1 MTQPSQNAAGTLK
14 NSNSTGTGHLLAQNS
29 AQNSWVSRFT
39 NSPDLIMAFGLV
51 AILAI
56 MIVELPPFLMDLLIS
71 LGIAVSVIM
80 MVTSVY
86 VKRALD
92 FSSFPTLLLIVTLF
106 RLSMNVATTRII
118 LLRGAERGSQAA
130 GEVIHSFGEFVV
142 GGNYAV
148 GIVVFA
154 ILVVINFVVI
164 TKGAGR
170 VAEVSARF
178 TLDALPGKQ
187 MSIDADLNAGVINEE
202 QARTRRSEIAR
213 EAEFYGAMDGASKF
227 VRGDAVAGILIVFI
241 NILGGIVIGT
251 LQQGMDIA
259 TAAQTFTLL
268 TIGDGLVTQIPAL
281 IVSTAAGIIVTRTG
295 GGSDLGQEL
304 GQQVFAQ
311 PKALYAGSAVM
322 GILALMP
329 HLPFVP
335 FMILSAGLGFLGN
348 RFSKREVQKVI
359 AAQKI
364 AEEGPQKKEPE
375 KIENLL
381 GVDALELEVGYGLVN
396 LVDGAQNGDLLE
408 RITGIRKQFAL
419 EMGLIVPPL
428 RIRDNLEL
436 KPGDY
441 QVLLKGV
448 AVANGSLMVGHYM
461 AMDPGNVTQKIKG
474 IPTKE
479 PAFGLDAMWI
489 STADKDDAN
498 YAGYTVVD
506 LSTVIATHLT
516 EVIRQ
521 NCAELLGRQ
530 ELQTLLDGLK
540 QTAPKVVEDLIPGQ
554 LSLGTVLKVLKNLLK
569 EGVSIRDLRSILEGM
584 AEMAPHQKDPNLLTE
599 HVRSVLARTITKKL
613 VGFDGSLTLVTLDKN
628 VEEQIASGII
638 QTDQGAQLSLDP
650 EFVRQFVSELNEQAS
665 RLMQESHSAVVLCS
679 PLIRAHV
686 KQLIDRFI
694 PNITVIS
701 HNELTQNVNIRS
713 FGTVRLAY
721 AS

>member
-1 MTQPSQNAAGTLK
+1 MNQAPSPS
-14 NSNSTGTGHLLAQNS
+14 SNSIIKKLTG
-29 AQNSWVSRFT
+29 
-39 NSPDLIMAFGLV
+39 SPDLIMAGGLL

-56 MIVELPPFLMDLLIS
+56 MIVPMPAFLMDILIS
-71 LGIAVSVIM
+71 LGIAVSIIM
-80 MVTSVY
+80 LVTAVY
-86 VKRALD
+86 VKRALE
-92 FSSFPTLLLIVTLF
+92 FSSFPTLLLLVTLY
-106 RLSMNVATTRII
+106 RLSLNVATTRII
-118 LLRGAERGSQAA
+118 LLRGPDLGTAAA
-130 GEVIHSFGEFVV
+130 GSVIHSFGEFVV

-187 MSIDADLNAGVINEE
+187 MAIDADLNSGGINEE
-202 QARTRRSEIAR
+202 EARRRRSEIAR

-241 NILGGIVIGT
+241 NVIGGIVIGT
-251 LQQGMDIA
+251 LQRGMSIA
-259 TAAQTFTLL
+259 DAAQTFTLL
-268 TIGDGLVTQIPAL
+268 TIGDGLVAQIPAL

-295 GGSDLGQEL
+295 GTSDLGTEL
-304 GQQVFAQ
+304 GNQVFSK
-311 PKALYAGSAVM
+311 PKALYAGGGVM
-322 GILALMP
+322 TLLAIMP
-329 HLPFVP
+329 GLPFVP
-335 FMILSAGLGFLGN
+335 FSILGGFFIFLG
-348 RFSKREVQKVI
+348 SQMGKKHAAADAVI
-359 AAQKI
+359 ARTK
-364 AEEGPQKKEPE
+364 ETEKNKKEPE

-381 GVDALELEVGYGLVN
+381 GVDPLELEVGYGLVN
-396 LVDGAQNGDLLE
+396 LVDGEKNGDLLE
-408 RITGIRKQFAL
+408 RITGIRKQFAM
-419 EMGLIVPPL
+419 EMGIVVPPL

-448 AVANGSLMVGHYM
+448 PVAQGSLMAGHLL
-461 AMDPGNVTQKIKG
+461 AMDPGNVSDKVKG

-479 PAFGLDAMWI
+479 PAFGLDALWI
-489 STADKDDAN
+489 SANDKDAAS

-516 EVIRQ
+516 EVVRQ
-521 NCAELLGRQ
+521 NCADLLGRQ

-540 QTAPKVVEDLIPGQ
+540 QTAPKVIEDVIPN
-554 LSLGTVLKVLKNLLK
+554 LVAVGTVLKVLKNLLK
-569 EGVSIRDLRSILEGM
+569 EGVSIRDLRTIIESIG
-584 AEMAPHQKDPNLLTE
+584 EMAPHQKDPSYLTE
-599 HVRSVLARTITKKL
+599 HVRTSLARTITKKL
-613 VGFDGSLTLVTLDKN
+613 VGFDGQLTLLTLDKN
-628 VEEQIASGII
+628 VEESIAAGII

-650 EFVRQFVSELNEQAS
+650 EFVRQFISELNDQAAQM
-665 RLMQESHSAVVLCS
+665 LGETNQAVVLCS
-679 PLIRAHV
+679 PIIRAHV

-694 PNITVIS
+694 PNVTVLS
-701 HNELTQNVNIRS
+701 HNELSPSVNIRS

>member
-1 MTQPSQNAAGTLK
+1 MNQAQSPT
-14 NSNSTGTGHLLAQNS
+14 SNSIIKKLTG
-29 AQNSWVSRFT
+29 
-39 NSPDLIMAFGLV
+39 SPDLIMAGGLLG
-51 AILAI
+51 ILAI
-56 MIVELPPFLMDLLIS
+56 MIVPMPAFLMDLLIS
-71 LGIAVSVIM
+71 LGIAVSIIM
-80 MVTSVY
+80 LVTAVY
-86 VKRALD
+86 VKRALE
-92 FSSFPTLLLIVTLF
+92 FSSFPTLLLLVTLY
-106 RLSMNVATTRII
+106 RLSLNVATTRII
-118 LLRGAERGSQAA
+118 LLHGSESGTAAA
-130 GEVIHSFGEFVV
+130 GQVIHAFGEFVV

-187 MSIDADLNAGVINEE
+187 MAIDADLNSGGINEE
-202 QARTRRSEIAR
+202 EARRRRSEIAR

-227 VRGDAVAGILIVFI
+227 VRGDAIAGIMIVFI
-241 NILGGIVIGT
+241 NVIGGIVIGT
-251 LQQGMDIA
+251 LQRGMSIGD
-259 TAAQTFTLL
+259 AAQTFTLL
-268 TIGDGLVTQIPAL
+268 TIGDGLVAQIPAL

-295 GGSDLGQEL
+295 GQSDLGTEL
-304 GQQVFAQ
+304 GNQVFSK
-311 PKALYAGSAVM
+311 PKALYAGGGVM
-322 GILALMP
+322 ALLAIMP
-329 HLPFVP
+329 GLPFIP
-335 FMILSAGLGFLGN
+335 FMIMGGFFLFLGTQM
-348 RFSKREVQKVI
+348 SKKEAAAAAVTAKAKEVEKS
-359 AAQKI
+359 
-364 AEEGPQKKEPE
+364 KKEPE

-381 GVDALELEVGYGLVN
+381 GVDPLELEVGYGLVN
-396 LVDGAQNGDLLE
+396 LVDGEKNGDLLE
-408 RITGIRKQFAL
+408 RITGIRKQFAM
-419 EMGLIVPPL
+419 EMGIVVPPL

-448 AVANGSLMVGHYM
+448 SVAQGSLMAGHLL
-461 AMDPGNVTQKIKG
+461 AMDPGNISERVKG

-479 PAFGLDAMWI
+479 PAFGLDALWI
-489 STADKDDAN
+489 SASDKDQAN

-540 QTAPKVVEDLIPGQ
+540 QAAPKVVEDVVPNLV
-554 LSLGTVLKVLKNLLK
+554 TVGVLLKVLKNLLK
-569 EGVSIRDLRSILEGM
+569 EGVSIRDLRTILESIG
-584 AEMAPHQKDPNLLTE
+584 EVAPQSKDPSFLTE
-599 HVRSVLARTITKKL
+599 HVRTSLARTITKKL
-613 VGFDGSLTLVTLDKN
+613 VGFDGQLTLLTLDKN

-650 EFVRQFVSELNEQAS
+650 EFVRQFISELNEQAAQMLS
-665 RLMQESHSAVVLCS
+665 ETSQAVVLCS
-679 PLIRAHV
+679 PIIRSHV
-686 KQLIDRFI
+686 KALVDRFI
-694 PNITVIS
+694 PNVTVLS
-701 HNELTQNVNIRS
+701 HNELTPSVNIRS